1 MQKNRKFARAL
12 LATLPLVLMAFA
24 GSGARAQ
31 SNYPDKPIR
40 VVVPYNAGGGTDLFA
55 RVVSLEMGKQLGTP
69 VVIDNKPGAA
79 GMLGGAAVAQAPA
92 DGYTL
97 LVDQSSIAT
106 NPQLY
111 AKVPFDVT
119 KDLTPVILG
128 VTLENVL
135 LASPNLP
142 ASNIKEVIAL
152 GKAKPGTLN
161 YASTGIGSPQH
172 LSMEILRD
180 QTGLQMVHVPYKGGN
195 PGILATSMDEVQLFF
210 ISVSTALPFIKA
222 GKVKAIGSG
231 GLKRSP
237 QMPDVP
243 TLNESGLPGFEAV
256 GWLGYFAPAGT
267 PPAIVKK
274 LNDALQK
281 SLANPEVVKI
291 LRAQGFEP
299 AGGAPSELSSIVKRD
314 MEHYGRIIRK
324 VGIKAD

>member
-1 MQKNRKFARAL
+1 MKKIRKHARAL
-12 LATLPLVLMAFA
+12 LGALPLILLGVGI
-24 GSGARAQ
+24 GSAQ
-31 SNYPDKPIR
+31 AQGNYPDKPIK
-40 VVVPYNAGGGTDLFA
+40 VIVPYNAGGGTDLFA

-69 VVIDNKPGAA
+69 VVIENKPGAA

-119 KDLTPVILG
+119 KDLAPVILG

-135 LASPNLP
+135 LGSPQLP
-142 ASNIKEVIAL
+142 ASNIKDVIAL

-172 LSMEILRD
+172 LSMEMLRD
-180 QTGLQMVHVPYKGGN
+180 QAGLQMVHVPYKGGN

-210 ISVSTALPFIKA
+210 ISTSTALPFIKA

-231 GLKRSP
+231 GLTRSP

-243 TLNESGLPGFEAV
+243 TLHESGLPNFQAV
-256 GWLGYFAPAGT
+256 GWLAYFAPAGT
-267 PPAIVKK
+267 PAPIVKK
-274 LNDALQK
+274 LNEALQK
-281 SLANPEVVKI
+281 SLANPEVVKT

-299 AGGAPSELSSIVKRD
+299 AGGAPAELTAVVKRD
-314 MEHYGRIIRK
+314 MEHYGQIIRK